1 MHLANRIA
9 TDQLGSKVRR
19 SLGGEWVRRMRR
31 TGVRAS
37 GTPDRRR
44 AGNACAEG
52 DFNMICQ
59 PYSQLIAI
67 KRWADRGLYA
77 AVGQNFDRLTNEDAS
92 IMLRILDHIHVVDRI
107 FQHHLRGL
115 PHTFQ
120 APRSAK
126 MPELQALAH
135 SVREVDDWYA
145 SYVGSLAESDFEQP
159 VDFVFTSGRP
169 AHMRRG
175 EIILHVCL
183 HGTYHRGNAGAVLQL
198 KGITPSRDAITD
210 FLEDAT

>member
-1 MHLANRIA
+1 
-9 TDQLGSKVRR
+9 
-19 SLGGEWVRRMRR
+19 
-31 TGVRAS
+31 
-37 GTPDRRR
+37 
-44 AGNACAEG
+44 
-52 DFNMICQ
+52 MICQ
-59 PYSQLIAI
+59 RYSQLIDI
-67 KRWADRGLYA
+67 KRWADRGLYD
-77 AVGQNFDRLTNEDAS
+77 VVSRNFGRLTNEEAS

-126 MPELQALAH
+126 MPELQALAD
-135 SVREVDDWYA
+135 SVAEVGDWYA
-145 SYVGSLAESDFEQP
+145 SYVDSLTDSDFEQS
-159 VDFVFTSGRP
+159 VDFVFTSGKP
-169 AHMRRG
+169 ARLRRG

-210 FLEDAT
+210 YLEEAT